1 MNIVLLGAPGAGKGT
16 QAAKLVEKYHMA
28 HISTGDILRAA
39 VKNQTELGLEAKKY
53 MDAGDLVPDELV
65 IGLVKERLQD
75 EDTQAGFIL
84 DGFPR
89 TSMQAVALDSEL
101 AELNRPLDAAVLVD
115 VDKEVIIKGHPV
127 HHGILSDGHPCL
139 PLAGQSDFLRLRP
152 AEPEQ
157 LLSDGGAAVYT
168 GFLHT
173 GKSCLDGLRRAGQH
187 GRDQQRRQIQKRGR
201 SDSGPCTDPVRIFA
215 AAARQQGQCTRGKED
230 VQQAGIPHG
239 HRIFR
244 RHGHA
249 GGFEQGQLAG
259 GRRRRCDSALHPDW

>member
-115 VDKEVIIKGHPV
+115 VDKEVIIKRLTSRRMCRDCGYIGTDKDTVCPKCGGEMYQRDDDNEATV
-127 HHGILSDGHPCL
+127 RNRLDVYESSTAPLIDYYRGCDLLVTIDGD
-139 PLAGQSDFLRLRP
+139 QD
-152 AEPEQ
+152 PE
-157 LLSDGGAAVYT
+157 VV
-168 GFLHT
+168 FEE
-173 GKSCLDGLRRAGQH
+173 
-187 GRDQQRRQIQKRGR
+187 IQK
-201 SDSGPCTDPVRIFA
+201 
-215 AAARQQGQCTRGKED
+215 
-230 VQQAGIPHG
+230 
-239 HRIFR
+239 
-244 RHGHA
+244 
-249 GGFEQGQLAG
+249 
-259 GRRRRCDSALHPDW
+259 ALHLA